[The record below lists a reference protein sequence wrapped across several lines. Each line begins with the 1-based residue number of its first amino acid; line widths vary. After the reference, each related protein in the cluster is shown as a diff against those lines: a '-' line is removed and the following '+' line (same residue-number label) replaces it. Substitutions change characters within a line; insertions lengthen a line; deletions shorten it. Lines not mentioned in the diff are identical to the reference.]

1 MSRKA
6 ALTLLGLSLLLL
18 IGITIA
24 FAFPL
29 RPLFIRLVVNPLIE
43 SFLVLRWYVHR
54 LSQLLLWIVF
64 VIIGALFPLHMLT
77 RGYFSKKR
85 EKKQKYIVIRSE
97 GSELRQLA
105 ETISRTH
112 HRPFARRRV
121 ASKLVPLCVRLIAQH
136 EGLPLK
142 EARERFESFQWCD
155 NEAVK
160 EFFTFRRQ
168 YYGFGK
174 GRAFTARLH
183 EVVSFLEEY
192 HQGA

>member
-6 ALTLLGLSLLLL
+6 ALILLGLSLLLL
-18 IGITIA
+18 IGITLV

-29 RPLFIRLVVNPLIE
+29 RPLFTRLVVKPLIE

-54 LSQLLLWIVF
+54 LPQLLLWIVF
-64 VIIGALFPLHMLT
+64 VIIGALVPLHMLT
-77 RGYFSKKR
+77 RDHFSKKR
-85 EKKQKYIVIRSE
+85 AKKRKYILIRSE
-97 GSELRQLA
+97 GSELHRLT
-105 ETISRTH
+105 ETIIRAY

-121 ASKLVPLCVRLIAQH
+121 ASKLVPLCVRLIAQR
-136 EGLPLK
+136 ESLPLK

-155 NEAVK
+155 NGAVK
-160 EFFTFRRQ
+160 EFFNFRRQ
-168 YYGFGK
+168 YYGLGK
-174 GRAFTARLH
+174 GRAFASRLH